1 MSHFVPLIDGIWR
14 RLSKPRHPSG
24 YQAGMTLNWLQQ
36 NLSPYCCERLSAES
50 LQITLPDG
58 LQVDVYEKPKALFLA
73 YIVSCCFRLQGITSF
88 KEKIVIKAKV
98 KGILRRKAVIYYC
111 CHGAEFGQHIIDLL
125 NQYPLIGE
133 TLAELDFRHLTLS
146 IHQGQWQFE
155 VEHFAASEV
164 VSRLP
169 ASRRYLRLSSEQRYL
184 LLSTLLMFSQL
195 ISKLDEETVRYV

>member
-14 RLSKPRHPSG
+14 RLNKPRYPTG
-24 YQAGMTLNWLQQ
+24 YQAGITLNRLEQ

-50 LQITLPDG
+50 LQVTLPDG
-58 LQVDVYEKPKALFLA
+58 LQIEVYEKPKALFLA
-73 YIVSCCFRLQGITSF
+73 YIVSCYFRLQGITSL
-88 KEKIVIKAKV
+88 KERIVIRAKV
-98 KGILRRKAVIYYC
+98 KGIFRRKTVTYYC
-111 CHGAEFGQHIIDLL
+111 CHGAEFGQQIIDLL

-133 TLAELDFRHLTLS
+133 TLAELDFRDLILN

-169 ASRRYLRLSSEQRYL
+169 ASRRYLRLTSEQRYL
-184 LLSTLLMFSQL
+184 LLSTLLMFKQL
-195 ISKLDEETVRYV
+195 MEKI

>member
-1 MSHFVPLIDGIWR
+1 MGHFVPLIDGIWR
-14 RLSKPRHPSG
+14 RLNKPRYPTG
-24 YQAGMTLNWLQQ
+24 YQAGITLNRLEQ

-50 LQITLPDG
+50 LQVTLPDG
-58 LQVDVYEKPKALFLA
+58 LQIEVCEKPKALFLA
-73 YIVSCCFRLQGITSF
+73 YIVSCCFRLQGITSL

-98 KGILRRKAVIYYC
+98 KGIFRRKTVIYYC
-111 CHGAEFGQHIIDLL
+111 CHGAEFGQQIIDLL

-133 TLAELDFRHLTLS
+133 TLAELDFRDLVLN

-169 ASRRYLRLSSEQRYL
+169 ASRRYLRLTSEQRYL

-195 ISKLDEETVRYV
+195 IGKLDEKIIRC

>member
-1 MSHFVPLIDGIWR
+1 MSHFVPLINGIWR

-24 YQAGMTLNWLQQ
+24 YQAGMTLNWLRQ

-50 LQITLPDG
+50 LQIMLPDG
-58 LQVDVYEKPKALFLA
+58 LQIEVYEKPKALFLA
-73 YIVSCCFRLQGITSF
+73 YIVSCCFRLQGITSL
-88 KEKIVIKAKV
+88 KEKIVIKAEV
-98 KGILRRKAVIYYC
+98 KGIFRRKAVIYYC
-111 CHGAEFGQHIIDLL
+111 CHGAEFGQPIIDLL

-133 TLAELDFRHLTLS
+133 TLVALDFRYLTLN
-146 IHQGQWQFE
+146 IYQGQWQLE

-169 ASRRYLRLSSEQRYL
+169 ASRRYLRLSPEQRHL

-195 ISKLDEETVRYV
+195 IGKLDEKTVKYA